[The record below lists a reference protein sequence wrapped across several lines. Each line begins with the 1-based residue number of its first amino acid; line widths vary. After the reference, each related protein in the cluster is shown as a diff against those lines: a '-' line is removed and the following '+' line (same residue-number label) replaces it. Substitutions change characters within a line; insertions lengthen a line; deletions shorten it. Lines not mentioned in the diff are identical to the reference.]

1 MKDLEFHVS
10 PEKGG
15 YTASIHKTFTKACA
29 DAVSQ
34 AVSSGITM
42 HIDVVAWSKSAAKAW
57 AGDHGVE
64 VYKED
69 PEASVHERIVIKAD
83 SLGRIA

>member
-15 YTASIHKTFTKACA
+15 YKTNIRKTFTKACA

-34 AVSSGITM
+34 AVSSGIP
-42 HIDVVAWSKSAAKAW
+42 HAHRRRRLVKVC
-57 AGDHGVE
+57 
-64 VYKED
+64 
-69 PEASVHERIVIKAD
+69 R
-83 SLGRIA
+83 